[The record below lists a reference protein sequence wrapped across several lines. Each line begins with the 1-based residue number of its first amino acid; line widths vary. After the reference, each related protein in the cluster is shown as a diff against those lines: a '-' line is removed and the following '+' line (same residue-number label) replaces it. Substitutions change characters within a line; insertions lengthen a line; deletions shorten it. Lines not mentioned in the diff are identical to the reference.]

1 MDDVQIRI
9 LSSKELIQFA
19 NVQSRDKKKRK
30 ENRKENYERGLG
42 GGLRT
47 MEVDK
52 IKMSVV
58 AKEES
63 KESKDSGNRRIEIRS
78 K

>member
-42 GGLRT
+42 GGVKNDGSR
-47 MEVDK
+47 
-52 IKMSVV
+52 
-58 AKEES
+58 
-63 KESKDSGNRRIEIRS
+63 
-78 K
+78 